1 MEPNPHSKPAS
12 FAPFNPLSGW
22 EAASRW
28 NAATWDWM
36 AQGFRQWMALMTT
49 APTPPLIPSP
59 QARTTDLLDRPV
71 ASAEPKRPVRVKA
84 KTKPRAR
91 PKARTRG

>member
-1 MEPNPHSKPAS
+1 METNKQAKPAPS
-12 FAPFNPLSGW
+12 APLNPLSGW
-22 EAASRW
+22 EVATRW

-36 AQGFRQWMALMTT
+36 ARGFRQWMALMTT
-49 APTPPLIPSP
+49 TPTPPLLPTP

-91 PKARTRG
+91 PKARVRG